1 MGFQGKKHP
10 YPVYRVE
17 CALLRGVC
25 DRKPPSGDFPGN
37 GEGEAVLFPGAAFG
51 CDCPLPVSVCVLV
64 SASADSPG
72 GIGSLAVCRA
82 EIFLERA
89 AFPGS
94 RLWGSVGGSGFSLA
108 E

>member
-1 MGFQGKKHP
+1 MTERAILSEKSEDNKSAAEWGIRQAEF
-10 YPVYRVE
+10 
-17 CALLRGVC
+17 
-25 DRKPPSGDFPGN
+25 
-37 GEGEAVLFPGAAFG
+37 VLFPGAAFG